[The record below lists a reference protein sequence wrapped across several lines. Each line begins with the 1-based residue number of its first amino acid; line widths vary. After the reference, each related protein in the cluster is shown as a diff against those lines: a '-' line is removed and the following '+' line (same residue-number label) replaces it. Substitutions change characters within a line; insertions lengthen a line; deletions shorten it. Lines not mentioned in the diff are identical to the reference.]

1 MLEKSGVLANGVMI
15 EVLMKVVR
23 KMMQHSGVA

>member
-15 EVLMKVVR
+15 EVLMKIVR
-23 KMMQHSGVA
+23 VNAKYWA